1 MTCLQSA
8 SSFRLRSA
16 LVSRIARPNFHFHG
30 TMERKQRARRTEL
43 EARKLAALFARA
55 LNISSLSEDR
65 GGEGAKT
72 TPSGRPELATSLWSF
87 CFEKLRL
94 HHLKLVMFE
103 KSSENRAFE
112 FVRLRVSSSFLTL
125 SFFFVTTCWS
135 YYLLGRKHF
144 CRRLWTIYE
153 QLAALN
159 CLGQNWRRKSTSV
172 EFLFQSTGQVPQRD
186 RILEKIS

>member
-1 MTCLQSA
+1 
-8 SSFRLRSA
+8 
-16 LVSRIARPNFHFHG
+16 
-30 TMERKQRARRTEL
+30 
-43 EARKLAALFARA
+43 
-55 LNISSLSEDR
+55 
-65 GGEGAKT
+65 
-72 TPSGRPELATSLWSF
+72 
-87 CFEKLRL
+87 
-94 HHLKLVMFE
+94 
-103 KSSENRAFE
+103 
-112 FVRLRVSSSFLTL
+112 VSSSFLTL

-135 YYLLGRKHF
+135 YYLSGRKHF